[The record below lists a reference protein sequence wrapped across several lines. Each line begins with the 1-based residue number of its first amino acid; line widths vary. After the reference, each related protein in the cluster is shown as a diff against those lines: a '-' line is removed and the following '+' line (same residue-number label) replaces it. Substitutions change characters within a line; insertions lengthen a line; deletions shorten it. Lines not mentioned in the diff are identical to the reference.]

1 MDGTI
6 AEIRMFAGNF
16 PPSSWAFCDGSL
28 QSIAQNTALFSL
40 VGTTYGGDG
49 QNTFALPDL
58 RCRVSV
64 GQGTGPGLPN
74 IDLGELAGQSNV
86 TLTAASI
93 PAHSHAVQ
101 VNDNITGMSTTAAN
115 NFQNSKTESSET
127 VAAAG
132 LSAAATLSPATIGVT
147 GGNQPFNNVQPY
159 LGMNYIIC
167 LFGIYPSRN

>member
-40 VGTTYGGDG
+40 IGTTYGGDG
-49 QNTFALPDL
+49 QQTFALPDL

-64 GQGTGPGLPN
+64 APGTGPGLPT
-74 IDLGELAGQSNV
+74 ITLGELAGQSTV
-86 TLTAASI
+86 TLTTASI

-101 VNDNITGMSTTAAN
+101 VNNNTTGMAATAAG
-115 NFQNSKTESSET
+115 NFLNSKTESGES
-127 VAAAG
+127 VAESG
-132 LSAAATLSPATIGVT
+132 LSSAAILAPATIGAT
-147 GGNQPFNNVQPY
+147 GGNQPFDNMQPY
-159 LGMNYIIC
+159 LGMNFIIC